1 MSPPLT
7 HILMVSPIERQ
18 SPSSLDSQKSLLM
31 DGLTESGEASSHW
44 LSNLRRSSC
53 FLQLLNSSCLNFP
66 GMAFQ
71 LLHYWSTNLNSL
83 PPASQSDFL
92 FSYLDI
98 ALARKRFALM
108 GIASK
113 VNRVFTVGTANTS
126 CQFNLVCGDQ
136 GRKGMWSGRL
146 SIEKLNLHLSQ
157 QGTRMPCQMLLGQ
170 EIGLLA
176 CSQNCDTNVS

>member
-1 MSPPLT
+1 MSSPVT
-7 HILMVSPIERQ
+7 HTLMVSPIETQ

-31 DGLTESGEASSHW
+31 DGLTESGEAASHW

-71 LLHYWSTNLNSL
+71 LLHYWSTNLNSF

-98 ALARKRFALM
+98 ALARRDLLSWELPLKQTGFSQLVM
-108 GIASK
+108 QILHVSLTWC
-113 VNRVFTVGTANTS
+113 VETRVEEE
-126 CQFNLVCGDQ
+126 CGR
-136 GRKGMWSGRL
+136 GG
-146 SIEKLNLHLSQ
+146 
-157 QGTRMPCQMLLGQ
+157 
-170 EIGLLA
+170 
-176 CSQNCDTNVS
+176 